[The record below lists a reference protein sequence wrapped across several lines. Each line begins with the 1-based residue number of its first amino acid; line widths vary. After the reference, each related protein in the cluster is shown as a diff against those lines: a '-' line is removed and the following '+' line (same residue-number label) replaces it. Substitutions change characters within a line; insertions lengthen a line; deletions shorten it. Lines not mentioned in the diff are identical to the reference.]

1 MAYIFFRPGEDVLK
15 EVSEDQLVEL
25 SNQDSK
31 VGDALI
37 RILELSEDQQ
47 KFMFEYIKQL
57 SKN

>member
-15 EVSEDQLVEL
+15 EVSEDQLAEL